1 METASHIWS
10 DGELIPWED
19 ATVHFL
25 THALHYGTSV
35 FEGIRSYST
44 PEGPAVFRL
53 GEHMDRLHTSA
64 KSYRIPL
71 KWSTD
76 ELVNACLELLRTCG
90 LDNAYLRPLVF
101 WGFGDVG
108 LFPKNSPAQTMIAA
122 FPLGAYHG
130 SSAADEGIRAKVASW
145 RRISHTSLIP
155 TAKGGGGY
163 LNSMLAKGEAL
174 SAGVDEAILLNE
186 SGSVAEGSGMNLFVV
201 ENGVVSTPPVSS
213 GILAGIT
220 RDSIMTLLAAEGLEV
235 REVELARGSLYTADE
250 VFLAGTAAEVTP
262 VREIDWRQVGD
273 GRPGPVTKKAVEL
286 YRDAVSGKLDDFRH
300 WLTAV

>member
-1 METASHIWS
+1 MDTASHIWS

-25 THALHYGTSV
+25 THALHYGTAV

-53 GEHMDRLHTSA
+53 PEHMDRLHTSA

-71 KWSTD
+71 KWSTA
-76 ELVNACLELLRTCG
+76 ELVEACLELLRTCD

-101 WGFGDVG
+101 WGYGDVG
-108 LFPKNSPAQTMIAA
+108 LFPKSSPAQTMIAA

-130 SSAADEGIRAKVASW
+130 ASAAKEGIRAKVSSW
-145 RRISHTSLIP
+145 RRISHTSFIP

-174 SAGVDEAILLNE
+174 SSGVDEAILLND

-201 ENGVVSTPPVSS
+201 ENGVVNTPPVSS

-235 REVELARGSLYTADE
+235 REMELARGGLYTADE

-273 GRPGPVTKKAVEL
+273 GRPGPVTQKAIEL

-300 WLTAV
+300 WLSLV